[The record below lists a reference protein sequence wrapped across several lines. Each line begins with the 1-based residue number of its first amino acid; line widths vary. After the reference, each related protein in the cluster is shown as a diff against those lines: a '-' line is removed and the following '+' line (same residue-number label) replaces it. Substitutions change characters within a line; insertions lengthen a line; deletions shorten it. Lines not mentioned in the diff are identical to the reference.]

1 MTGRQHVMMW
11 VAMGKAMAAT
21 IVAKAVT
28 AMAEATDA
36 AVRAV
41 VKAVADRGWRGLLW
55 KGSSANSGGPRW
67 RRGRATRR
75 SAVAR
80 ATEKAAAETAAA
92 SVVARS
98 APARAPFS
106 QCAILTSVECSND
119 RRISAESPNF
129 AVPISFFVCGL
140 CPSFLVELEFCSEL
154 L

>member
-1 MTGRQHVMMW
+1 MTDRGHGSTLMW

-21 IVAKAVT
+21 IVAKAVA

-55 KGSSANSGGPRW
+55 KGLRECQQWWSAVEA
-67 RRGRATRR
+67 RATRR

-80 ATEKAAAETAAA
+80 VTEKAGAAETAAA
-92 SVVARS
+92 TVMAP

-106 QCAILTSVECSND
+106 QCAILTSVDVLKRPENF
-119 RRISAESPNF
+119 RR
-129 AVPISFFVCGL
+129 VTYLCGADFLL
-140 CPSFLVELEFCSEL
+140 CLRTLPFLLEREFCS
-154 L
+154 